1 MKINAGQEGRLS
13 RVSLKVKITL
23 MRINPESGKGP
34 WCVTAF
40 THMYP
45 AECDEVVL
53 VLHQK
58 QLLLVLCVAVIRT
71 AGLLRDDHVGHRE
84 GVPRLEQA
92 TGTLHGLP
100 E

>member
-1 MKINAGQEGRLS
+1 
-13 RVSLKVKITL
+13 
-23 MRINPESGKGP
+23 MRITQYRCAVG
-34 WCVTAF
+34 CVTVYS
-40 THMYP
+40 HVYP
-45 AECDEVVL
+45 AERDEVVL

-71 AGLLRDDHVGHRE
+71 AALLRDDHVSHRE
-84 GVPRLEQA
+84 RVPHLKQA